1 MSEKDEQKFQYWI
14 CDKLFYVGDNEVT
27 GNCHITKKYRGKYR
41 SAHWS
46 CNINW
51 LKLFL

>member
-27 GNCHITKKYRGKYR
+27 GNCQKKKYRGKYR